1 MLSYIKSVSTNT
13 VLYLTQFIIVPLF
26 FAKYYP
32 SSNEAFL
39 IFLVLIIA
47 ASVVAVMIWN
57 LKVRHLI
64 VADIVYFLLIMVYSA
79 KGAYGIGLRGISLD
93 GLQAKY
99 SHSEVLLGAAIAATV
114 LVGTQLILIVCLK
127 FITATRKNNKQ
138 QQ

>member
-47 ASVVAVMIWN
+47 ASV
-57 LKVRHLI
+57 

-114 LVGTQLILIVCLK
+114 LVATQLILIVCLK

>member
-47 ASVVAVMIWN
+47 ASVVAVMI
-57 LKVRHLI
+57 
-64 VADIVYFLLIMVYSA
+64 
-79 KGAYGIGLRGISLD
+79 
-93 GLQAKY
+93 
-99 SHSEVLLGAAIAATV
+99 
-114 LVGTQLILIVCLK
+114 
-127 FITATRKNNKQ
+127 
-138 QQ
+138 

>member
-1 MLSYIKSVSTNT
+1 MFSFLLST
-13 VLYLTQFIIVPLF
+13 
-26 FAKYYP
+26 
-32 SSNEAFL
+32 
-39 IFLVLIIA
+39 A

-114 LVGTQLILIVCLK
+114 LVATQLILIVCLK